1 MPSNSISLANSIHP
15 RSLVVLER
23 KFLLSFGRFG
33 EVMRKGLRIL
43 WKFGKLSQDD
53 AIMSV
58 IKRIIYV
65 LIRFNA

>member
-15 RSLVVLER
+15 RRLVALER
-23 KFLLSFGRFG
+23 KFLVSFGRFG
-33 EVMRKGLRIL
+33 EVMRKGLRIP

-53 AIMSV
+53 TIMSV

-65 LIRFNA
+65 LIRFNV